1 MRRMD
6 GRSASE
12 RSTNSP
18 DNREPAY
25 LVIGKLRRPH
35 GVHGEMLM
43 DVITDFPER
52 IEAGI
57 TVFVGQQYQ
66 PQIIQ
71 SVRRNAGTLLIA
83 FEGFNTPEEVGALR
97 NAYLYVP
104 AADRPPLPEGEYYH
118 HQLIG
123 LPVVTDEG
131 QKLGVLAEI
140 LENAANDIYVVRP
153 DLGPEILLPA
163 IDTVILDIDLQQ
175 GEIRVHLLAG
185 LLPDGDT
192 PD

>member
-1 MRRMD
+1 MRRTD
-6 GRSASE
+6 GRSANG
-12 RSTNSP
+12 RSASSLG
-18 DNREPAY
+18 DGESVF

-52 IEAGI
+52 IKAGI
-57 TVFVGQQYQ
+57 LVFVGPQYQ
-66 PQIIQ
+66 EQIIR
-71 SVRRNAGTLLIA
+71 SVRPNAGTMLVA
-83 FEGFNTPEEVGALR
+83 FEGFNSPEEVGVLR
-97 NAYLYVP
+97 NMNLYVR

-131 QKLGVLAEI
+131 QKLGILAEI

-153 DLGPEILLPA
+153 EAGPEILLPA
-163 IDTVILDIDLQQ
+163 IDSVILEIDLQQ
-175 GEIRVHLLAG
+175 AEIRVHLLAG
-185 LLPDGDT
+185 LLPDQNT